1 MNAFPDTYQ
10 EAIAAMLDDGLI
22 AEKLILDG
30 NWHRCQVD
38 NGERN
43 QDGSY
48 KVLNSVNPVVFWSNW
63 SRGVSGYW
71 CAKARSR
78 MTREERREFEAEIAR
93 LREEDRQKL
102 EAAQAEAARVANA
115 IWKEAK
121 PAPEDHGYLK
131 RKEVKPGPCRLLT
144 KDMTELSNFAKA
156 GNLVLPL
163 IDAGGEIV
171 SLEFIL
177 PKRPE
182 NGTDKLFLTD
192 GKKKGSYY
200 PISAKPGLEEEP
212 LLIAE
217 GFATAMSLH
226 MATGLEVWIA
236 LDCHNL
242 LEVAKLAR
250 SMHPARKIGICADY
264 DEPLLPNY
272 PNRGGI
278 GAEKGRKAAEAIGG
292 YYALCP
298 LFEGRDKADFN
309 DLACELGLARV
320 QSEIEAALN
329 GRPVTDCPM
338 PQGFYMVEQGAKA
351 GLYYTQ
357 TKPDGTSEDVRLGP
371 PLKVLAY
378 TRTGEGDNWGLML
391 RWNDPDGR
399 QHDWPMPL
407 SLLNNQ
413 KAEWFA
419 TLIDGGWLG
428 NPAYRKHTS
437 NFLSSVR
444 PIRNIRCVTA
454 TGWHKGRYVLPD
466 ASFGDGED
474 QLVLQS
480 FQHDGL
486 YQTAG
491 SLAGWQELAGLSVG
505 NPKLGFALSCAFT
518 GPLLEL
524 AGVEGGLF
532 SFEGGSSC
540 GKTTALIAAASV
552 WGKPEFH
559 VKSWWATDNSL
570 EVTASLHNDG
580 LLVLDELGQARTKTL
595 GESVYMLSGGMG
607 KARAARD
614 GGLRKSYRWRVLVL
628 SSGELGLADKLM
640 EEGKR
645 ARAGQEVRFVAI
657 PVTTED
663 TPNLYGM
670 ENLAVFLRHIRNLAD
685 THYGVAGR
693 AFLERLT
700 QGGTLQAA
708 RIKLQEELEDIADSF
723 CPKGCDGQ
731 VRRVALRFALV
742 SIAGELAREMGI
754 LPADFEAA
762 DYARACFNEWL
773 EQRGGT
779 GPAEEMAILNQ
790 VRLFIEQ
797 HGNSRFMPVDNPDAY
812 CPNSAGFREEDT
824 KEGGYVFYCWPEVF
838 RAEIIKGH
846 SQKRAVEVLVKAGWL
861 KLDGGRSTR
870 QKKIRGRG
878 NKRYYVIQMP
888 EELEE

>member
-1 MNAFPDTYQ
+1 MASSFLY
-10 EAIAAMLDDGLI
+10 EALARIRADGLLVDNLV
-22 AEKLILDG
+22 ADGKL
-30 NWHRCQVD
+30 HRCPTQDKPRSMNGAYIIHDD
-38 NGERN
+38 NYPLVWW
-43 QDGSY
+43 Q
-48 KVLNSVNPVVFWSNW
+48 NW
-63 SRGVSGYW
+63 SANIKETWQGKDTAALTKEEKKEY
-71 CAKARSR
+71 ARR
-78 MTREERREFEAEIAR
+78 MKELAE
-93 LREEDRQKL
+93 
-102 EAAQAEAARVANA
+102 QAEAERKQKNEEAAKAASA
-115 IWKEAK
+115 IWEAVK
-121 PAPEDHGYLK
+121 PAPQTHGYLT
-131 RKEVKPGPCRLLT
+131 RKQVKPYLCRINEKGELLVPMY
-144 KDMTELSNFAKA
+144 DPDGQLV
-156 GNLVLPL
+156 NLQRILPL
-163 IDAGGEIV
+163 
-171 SLEFIL
+171 
-177 PKRPE
+177 KPE
-182 NGTDKLFLTD
+182 NGGDKRYLT
-192 GKKKGSYY
+192 GGRKKDCYC
-200 PISAKPGLEEEP
+200 PIPAKNTEAAGP

-217 GFATAMSLH
+217 GYATAASLA
-226 MATGLEVWIA
+226 MATGFEVWIA
-236 LDCHNL
+236 FDCHNL
-242 LEVAKLAR
+242 LSVSKLAR
-250 SMHPARKIGICADY
+250 ARFSERHIGICADN
-264 DEPLLPNY
+264 DSRQPPNY
-272 PNRGGI
+272 PEQGGI
-278 GAEKGRKAAEAIGG
+278 GAAMGRKAAEAIGG

-309 DLACELGLARV
+309 DVACELGLPRV

-338 PQGFYMVEQGAKA
+338 PQGFYMVEKGEHA

-357 TKPDGTSEDVRLGP
+357 TRPDGTSEDVRLGP
-371 PLKVLAY
+371 PLKVLAH
-378 TRTGEGDNWGLML
+378 TRTIEGDNWGLML

-428 NPAYRKHTS
+428 NPAYRKHTER
-437 NFLSSVR
+437 FLSSAR
-444 PIRNIRCVTA
+444 PIKSIRCVTA
-454 TGWHKGRYVLPD
+454 TGWHNGRYVLPD

-486 YQTAG
+486 YRTAG
-491 SLAGWQELAGLSVG
+491 SLEEWQKLAGLCVG

-540 GKTTALIAAASV
+540 GKTTALMAAASV
-552 WGKPEFH
+552 WGNPEFH

-645 ARAGQEVRFVAI
+645 ARAGQETRFVAI
-657 PVTTED
+657 PVTTAD
-663 TPNLYGM
+663 IANLHGM
-670 ENLAVFLRHIRNLAD
+670 ADSGLLVRQIRKLAD

-700 QGGTLQAA
+700 QAGTLQAA
-708 RIKLQEELEDIADSF
+708 RIKLQGELEDIADSF
-723 CPKGCDGQ
+723 CPASCDGQ

-742 SIAGELAREMGI
+742 SIAGELARGFGI
-754 LPADFEAA
+754 VPADFEAA
-762 DYARACFNEWL
+762 DYARACFTEWL

-779 GPAEEMAILNQ
+779 GPAEDMAILNQ

-797 HGNSRFMPVDNPDAY
+797 HGQSRFQDLKNLDVSCLNRVGY
-812 CPNSAGFREEDT
+812 REDT
-824 KEGGYVFYCWPEVF
+824 TFFCLPEAFKTEIVKGYS
-838 RAEIIKGH
+838 A
-846 SQKRAVEVLVKAGWL
+846 KRAIEALAKAGL
-861 KLDGGRSTR
+861 LQKDGGRSTR
-870 QKKIRGRG
+870 VIRVPNLGTVRVY
-878 NKRYYVIQMP
+878 KVMLP
-888 EELEE
+888 EEKPDDGAPKS